1 MSGKPPCIICELK
14 GNSNGLFTCNG
25 CQQSFCSDHILNHS
39 NELLNRFEQII
50 NEYNLVNEIFHDY
63 KERTNN
69 IQWRIQK
76 LEKETNEIK
85 SQMNKYQKQ
94 ANYSEKDLDKLMIR
108 LEKIKAQLMQT
119 NQSKSF
125 IERIYSFVWKLHGL
139 FSSTEFRLFFSLLLI
154 ILIFYYASSFLQ
166 LYSPTKIKFSHVN
179 GPIQLSEDATVAEHN
194 GPDFVSSSFRVH
206 QTYSRGIYSTRLLFK
221 TLSSS
226 NSFIGIIESNA
237 NQSISLLYGWFIG
250 DKQMFRIW
258 LSWIHNPLKHYFTCE
273 ETQNHTIEMK
283 IDCNKLKIVL
293 NHKEMNE
300 KYELDI
306 DRKQT
311 PLPWQIIIKLDHH
324 GDRVRLQQ

>member
-1 MSGKPPCIICELK
+1 MSEAAVSLPEVTRSISADISFINSNKGKPLLVANNYIFKLNKTTATTKYWIC
-14 GNSNGLFTCNG
+14 T
-25 CQQSFCSDHILNHS
+25 LN
-39 NELLNRFEQII
+39 ECLAKVR
-50 NEYNLVNEIFHDY
+50 
-63 KERTNN
+63 
-69 IQWRIQK
+69 
-76 LEKETNEIK
+76 
-85 SQMNKYQKQ
+85 
-94 ANYSEKDLDKLMIR
+94 
-108 LEKIKAQLMQT
+108 
-119 NQSKSF
+119 
-125 IERIYSFVWKLHGL
+125 
-139 FSSTEFRLFFSLLLI
+139 
-154 ILIFYYASSFLQ
+154 
-166 LYSPTKIKFSHVN
+166 HVN

-293 NHKEMNE
+293 KHKEMNE